1 MMKKYYLL
9 TLLFAIIVNGC
20 ARHNQI
26 DFSSSEAF
34 FSSLNETKIIKNE
47 NSKRLNRT
55 KMIQKENKKSTSV
68 LNSLKKSKINNK
80 DKGIITKS
88 LLLNLSSYE
97 KLLEQKIGLEE
108 HNILKIFNNA
118 SLIIKH
124 GKIKNFQFHLKSC
137 HLDLF
142 FLINNKTYIF
152 KHFDIRPSAILSKLN
167 KNKCVEELNNKF
179 TLIRDP
185 K

>member
-1 MMKKYYLL
+1 MMKKYFLL
-9 TLLFAIIVNGC
+9 TLLFLIIMNGC
-20 ARHNQI
+20 ARQNQI

-34 FSSLNETKIIKNE
+34 FSSLNETKII
-47 NSKRLNRT
+47 
-55 KMIQKENKKSTSV
+55 QKENKKNTPV

-80 DKGIITKS
+80 DEGMTKKS
-88 LLLNLSSYE
+88 FLLNLSSYT
-97 KLLEQKIGLEE
+97 KLLEKKIGIEE
-108 HNILKIFNNA
+108 YNILKIFNNA

-124 GKIKNFQFHLKSC
+124 GKIKNIQFHLKSC

-142 FLINNKTYIF
+142 FLDKNKTYIF
-152 KHFDIRPSAILSKLN
+152 KHFDIRPSTILSKLD
-167 KNKCVEELNNKF
+167 KKRCVEELNNKF

>member
-1 MMKKYYLL
+1 MMKKYFLL
-9 TLLFAIIVNGC
+9 TLLFLIIMNGC
-20 ARHNQI
+20 ARQNQI

-34 FSSLNETKIIKNE
+34 FSSLNETKII
-47 NSKRLNRT
+47 
-55 KMIQKENKKSTSV
+55 QKENKKSTPV
-68 LNSLKKSKINNK
+68 KNSLKKTKIKNK
-80 DKGIITKS
+80 DKGIIKKS
-88 LLLNLSSYE
+88 TMLNLSSYE
-97 KLLEQKIGLEE
+97 KLLEKKIDIEE

-124 GKIKNFQFHLKSC
+124 GKIKNIQFHLKSC

-142 FLINNKTYIF
+142 FLDKNKTYIF
-152 KHFDIRPSAILSKLN
+152 KHYDIRPSTILSKLD
-167 KNKCVEELNNKF
+167 KKRCVKELNNKF

>member
-1 MMKKYYLL
+1 MMKKNFLL
-9 TLLFAIIVNGC
+9 TLLFLMIMNGC
-20 ARHNQI
+20 ARQNQI

-34 FSSLNETKIIKNE
+34 FSSLNEPKI
-47 NSKRLNRT
+47 
-55 KMIQKENKKSTSV
+55 MQKENKKSTPV

-80 DKGIITKS
+80 DEGIIKKS

-97 KLLEQKIGLEE
+97 KLLEKKIGIEE
-108 HNILKIFNNA
+108 YSILKIFNNA
-118 SLIIKH
+118 SLIIKQ
-124 GKIKNFQFHLKSC
+124 GKIKNIQFHLKSC

-142 FLINNKTYIF
+142 FLDKNKTYIF
-152 KHFDIRPSAILSKLN
+152 KHFDIRPSTILSKLD
-167 KNKCVEELNNKF
+167 KKRCFEELNNKF

>member
-1 MMKKYYLL
+1 MKKYFLL
-9 TLLFAIIVNGC
+9 TLLFSVIMNGC
-20 ARHNQI
+20 ARYNQI

-34 FSSLNETKIIKNE
+34 FSSLNETNI
-47 NSKRLNRT
+47 T
-55 KMIQKENKKSTSV
+55 QKENKKNTPV
-68 LNSLKKSKINNK
+68 LNNLEKSKINNK
-80 DKGIITKS
+80 DQDIIKET

-97 KLLEQKIGLEE
+97 KLLQQKIGFEE
-108 HNILKIFNNA
+108 YKILKIFNNA
-118 SLIIKH
+118 SLMIKH

-142 FLINNKTYIF
+142 FLDKNKIYIF
-152 KHFDIRPSAILSKLN
+152 KHFDIRPATILSKLD
-167 KNKCVEELNNKF
+167 KKRCVEELNNKF

>member
-1 MMKKYYLL
+1 MMNKYYLL
-9 TLLFAIIVNGC
+9 TLLFAIIMNGC

-34 FSSLNETKIIKNE
+34 FSSLEAKIIKNE

-55 KMIQKENKKSTSV
+55 KIIQKENKKSTSV

-80 DKGIITKS
+80 DEAIITKS
-88 LLLNLSSYE
+88 LSLNLSSYE

-108 HNILKIFNNA
+108 HKILKIFNNA

>member
-1 MMKKYYLL
+1 M
-9 TLLFAIIVNGC
+9 NGC

-26 DFSSSEAF
+26 DFSSKQAF
-34 FSSLNETKIIKNE
+34 FSSLNNTEIK
-47 NSKRLNRT
+47 
-55 KMIQKENKKSTSV
+55 QKENKKSTTV
-68 LNSLKKSKINNK
+68 LNSLKKNKINNK
-80 DKGIITKS
+80 DEDIIAKS

-97 KLLEQKIGLEE
+97 KLLKQKIGLEE
-108 HNILKIFNNA
+108 YSILKIFNNS

-137 HLDLF
+137 FLDLF
-142 FLINNKTYIF
+142 FLDKDKTYIF
-152 KHFDIRPSAILSKLN
+152 KHFDIRPSTIQAKLD
-167 KNKCVEELNNKF
+167 KKKCVEELNNKF

>member
-1 MMKKYYLL
+1 MMKKYFLL
-9 TLLFAIIVNGC
+9 TLLFSIIMNGC
-20 ARHNQI
+20 AKHNQI

-34 FSSLNETKIIKNE
+34 FSSLDDTVITQKEIKKRLKKTKI
-47 NSKRLNRT
+47 
-55 KMIQKENKKSTSV
+55 IQKENKKTTSV
-68 LNSLKKSKINNK
+68 LNSLKESKINNK
-80 DKGIITKS
+80 DEGIVTKS

-97 KLLEQKIGLEE
+97 KLLKQKIGLKEY
-108 HNILKIFNNA
+108 NILKIFNNA

-124 GKIKNFQFHLKSC
+124 GKIKNFQVHLKSC

-142 FLINNKTYIF
+142 FLEKDKTFIF
-152 KHFDIRPSAILSKLN
+152 KHFDIRPSAILSKLD
-167 KNKCVEELNNKF
+167 KKKCFEELNNKF